1 MTIHHNDIGGK
12 GPPLSDD
19 VAAFLQSG
27 ETARWIERIRQ
38 AAGVPLTIHHVT
50 GEQERVVAATGP
62 GCAACRHVTKMPGGR
77 AACKGSRLPA
87 SLAAARRKRSVP
99 FQCHMGF
106 ACLSAPVLPEVE
118 PEIVLTLGPYCP
130 AEAPHG
136 LDEDVRKRLA
146 NLTGSAEP
154 RLPFT
159 LEDVRTAPASAMAA
173 LADWATASFQAL
185 WREHKAQDPDE
196 ARADEAESTVPDAA
210 PPVRRTRSMADVIR
224 EGGPLALALAAGDT
238 KQARALFH
246 DAITETEGGKKV
258 RLPVRRGR
266 ALSLAGELLEGASRA
281 GFDVERGWDRLT
293 TCYEA
298 IRAARNDAAL
308 VDSLMEFYKALR
320 PPKKRAPRETD
331 KDPTYKALHDYVT
344 PRLVEGVTL
353 EEAARAIGQNPT
365 AITHRLQ
372 RKFGLSFS
380 QYVGRLR
387 VQRAKELLRR
397 TKLSVNEVAKR
408 VGVNDPSNLG
418 RLFRKFEGMSPQ
430 EYRLR
435 RRRSGS

>member
-1 MTIHHNDIGGK
+1 MNSRSNDID
-12 GPPLSDD
+12 LSGSALTEEI
-19 VAAFLQSG
+19 VTFLQSD
-27 ETARWIERIRQ
+27 ETARWIERMRQ
-38 AAGVPLTIHHVT
+38 AAAIPLSIHYVT
-50 GEQERVVAATGP
+50 DEEEYALAAREP
-62 GCAACRHVTKMPGGR
+62 GCAACRHVTAMAGGG
-77 AACKGSRLPA
+77 AACRGSRLPA
-87 SLAAARRKRSVP
+87 SLAASRRKRSVP

-106 ACLSAPVLPEVE
+106 ACLSAPVLPEAAPNV
-118 PEIVLTLGPYCP
+118 VLTLGPYCP
-130 AEAPHG
+130 AEAPEG
-136 LDEDVRKRLA
+136 LEADVRKRLA
-146 NLTGSAEP
+146 NFTGSAKP
-154 RLPFT
+154 RLPFS
-159 LEDVRTAPASAMAA
+159 LGDVRTAPAGAMAA

-185 WREHKAQDPDE
+185 WREHKARESGE
-196 ARADEAESTVPDAA
+196 ARDHAPETAA
-210 PPVRRTRSMADVIR
+210 PEAASSTRRTRSMADVIR
-224 EGGPLALALAAGDT
+224 EGGPLALALAAGDA

-293 TCYEA
+293 VCYEA

-308 VDSLMEFYKALR
+308 VDSLMEFFKALR
-320 PPKKRAPRETD
+320 PPKKRTARGAD

-344 PRLVEGVTL
+344 PRLAEGVTL
-353 EEAARAIGQNPT
+353 DEAARAIGQNPT

-397 TKLSVNEVAKR
+397 TKLPVNEVAKR

-418 RLFRKFEGMSPQ
+418 RLFRKFEGVSPQ

-435 RRRSGS
+435 RRRSE